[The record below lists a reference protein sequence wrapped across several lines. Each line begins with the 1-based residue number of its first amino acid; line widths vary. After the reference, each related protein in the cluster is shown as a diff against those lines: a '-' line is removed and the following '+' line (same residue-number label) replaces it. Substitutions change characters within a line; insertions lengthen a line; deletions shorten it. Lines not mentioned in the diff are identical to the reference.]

1 MNAGREENKEREI
14 GHIIESKYEK
24 YFGEEAINKMRSAH
38 DPQSSSH
45 EPSKEEIPSAPYFI
59 RAVCEIVQ
67 YIYIDLLLALYV
79 DLLALFFDVL
89 EK

>member
-1 MNAGREENKEREI
+1 MNAGSEENKEREI

-24 YFGEEAINKMRSAH
+24 YFGEEANKKMHSAH

-45 EPSKEEIPSAPYFI
+45 EPSKEEITSAPYFI

-67 YIYIDLLLALYV
+67 YIYT
-79 DLLALFFDVL
+79 
-89 EK
+89 